1 MFMRATVLEVN
12 KDGLL
17 VRDNETEQDVIV
29 HTSCVCRIRVN
40 DRVGI
45 VYNGSTKVVPFC
57 HPKEIKQ
64 KKLVLVGR
72 QSHSPSDHL
81 LV

>member
-45 VYNGSTKVVPFC
+45 VYNGIMTNSLPPQISSSRVFRMPC
-57 HPKEIKQ
+57 HRC
-64 KKLVLVGR
+64 L
-72 QSHSPSDHL
+72 
-81 LV
+81 